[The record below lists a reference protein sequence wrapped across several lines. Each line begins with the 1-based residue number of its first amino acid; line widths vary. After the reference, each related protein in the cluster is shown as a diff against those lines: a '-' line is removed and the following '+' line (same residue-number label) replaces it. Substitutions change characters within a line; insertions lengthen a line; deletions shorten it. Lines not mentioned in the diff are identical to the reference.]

1 MQRVHLMTTVLRR
14 VCSSG
19 LVSAGAVLVG
29 LIGITTG
36 TPVLAQEQAPPTTI
50 EGYAVNLDD
59 RRGTA
64 DPLISKPLPLSL
76 EIEGVSQKR
85 KLDFDDL
92 GVQSVKIQRMG
103 VYLGVDVT
111 RALTLRGLLGVSE
124 LKSSIARSGEDNGD
138 LVWGVDVEGR
148 LINWHVDPTLVNV
161 SWIHFDASARFLNT
175 LSSDDNELGWR
186 EGYGDL
192 TVSLVSVPHDK
203 ATVRSVTVYAGPAIS
218 WLDGTMDT
226 VRGGRD
232 DFSENQLVGFT
243 AGIVV
248 VPHENIKLRV
258 GAEMFDE
265 VSWTGAIQ
273 FHF

>member
-1 MQRVHLMTTVLRR
+1 
-14 VCSSG
+14 
-19 LVSAGAVLVG
+19 
-29 LIGITTG
+29 
-36 TPVLAQEQAPPTTI
+36 
-50 EGYAVNLDD
+50 
-59 RRGTA
+59 
-64 DPLISKPLPLSL
+64 
-76 EIEGVSQKR
+76 
-85 KLDFDDL
+85 
-92 GVQSVKIQRMG
+92 
-103 VYLGVDVT
+103 
-111 RALTLRGLLGVSE
+111 
-124 LKSSIARSGEDNGD
+124 
-138 LVWGVDVEGR
+138 